1 MTSRAALQL
10 KAGQPLFPITA
21 KLLENVVAGARTP
34 VFQGSTSSLPAQQQS
49 ESQKPSSAPGTGSGA
64 AGTAPPPDPNR
75 STAPA
80 SASDDPDHKIEETTA
95 TRSAPAT
102 AALEPSLSTTSLIDS
117 ELLNPDRQR
126 LCGAFRALC
135 AVIFVQLV
143 SHSLAVSEQ
152 DTWALLYGIESG
164 QAEDDDNTTACGRAG
179 QAAENGAAEV
189 AGGEL
194 STLHFSTLTSCTDP
208 PGMGPQQRLL
218 PTPPHSH
225 LDGELEAAARA
236 GGVHQ
241 AADADKNGTLFM
253 AAEPPECGNGPPADQ
268 QYQQQPREVYEETQA
283 AAEDGDDF
291 VFEDLEAPSSSS
303 SGGAT
308 AVAATAHADASARGG
323 DRAIPGPPG
332 PSLLPPYSWTALRA
346 RLLRLAGHVSYAL
359 LDDPELWRDGALL
372 QGVFQLLRA
381 LGAHRHSLE
390 LQPLLHAYVGLVADR
405 IAAEPSEL
413 ASLDNL
419 WDAVGLQCVASLPQ
433 VDRQR
438 PVGAARGGQGLLMAE
453 ATTCLSLV
461 VTLASQLTAASAK
474 LRLWQQV
481 HKHMLPLLERCLGEL
496 ARAVRPGPGKVATAK
511 AQVQTEAAVVIQQQQ
526 QTARSTGPEEVAAI
540 VLVCQVLDFYV
551 QQRPG
556 NADLAAAL
564 KGTGVLASLAVLFA
578 AAGALPGMEPLR
590 SAALCCAASS
600 RELHRWMLAVPG
612 VAQVLAGP
620 AFQEGGPH
628 EAHGAIWEML
638 GSAGSSPLALSI
650 LSGGA
655 APEKAIRVHALLQL
669 LAKAVACGGGVLWGR
684 AVESTMRELFT
695 TLRQEQA
702 GGGAASSPVAV
713 VVVSGR
719 ALGGVERKGAVKA
732 GSKSE
737 EAGDGQG
744 VIQEEEAGD
753 DEEPRPTGSVP
764 QRDDAYGSGP
774 VHAAT
779 KPITADGNFTSHLHA
794 FESLLSKSWTSK
806 EVQYVQLHP
815 PMLLPLVQR
824 LCAVLP
830 VLINSPRRDVRQAGL
845 CLLGMAWR
853 AAAGG
858 SHSQLQT
865 MILDTPRLMELLA
878 ERMEQDKEEK
888 EQGGCFDVLWAMREV
903 AADAGGLAA
912 LERCGALQAACRALK
927 RLVVAAAAAQGD
939 GGGGGG
945 GGPVGVRG
953 PLPERTG
960 AGAGAGA
967 GAPAGM
973 EKVAKRGSKRA
984 GVTEG
989 GAVVELAAEGVLLA
1003 GAREGAQRQD
1013 VEGEGNGA
1021 KERDDGSAVSGA
1033 GAATA
1038 AAAGGGRGGCGA
1050 AAQGG
1055 PAADGQR
1062 ANAPVAA
1069 LEPPKGSCCSEDGGY
1084 SATFELDGGDGGDGD
1099 VGAIGVTEVEE
1110 AGDVGKEA
1118 GVAGSQEHGSGCE
1131 GDEGDGGGGDTGAG
1145 AGGQGQVEDVRVT
1158 QVRKAQRQLQDALLR
1173 SLYGIASSGH
1183 CQKPQQAVQ
1192 EALRKAGD
1200 SVVERLAAVLY
1211 GARQPPSPAGAG
1223 AAVAAAAP
1231 SREQFTLAA
1240 SCAAAYLL
1248 WLLASGDFSASETSQ
1263 LNIMRTRM
1271 GKDAPAQDERGHRAA
1286 ADAGINGG
1294 SRYDTK
1300 GFGVVPAVA
1309 HLLLNRLP
1317 GWRDPNFG
1325 DCVSAAGTTSP
1336 LPPPPKPAVHG
1347 KMHGGRG
1354 ATNVALGLVQKL
1366 GAQYGTSIAADTAA
1380 AGSGAAVAIA
1390 HRTGHSTPSRGVG
1403 GAGGSGAIVRG
1414 GGAGGGAG
1422 ALAAAAVA
1430 PPLQQTPEAASTDP
1444 RVMPDA
1450 AATGDATVERQLAPL
1465 RTGST
1470 RGLLLTGSLGT
1481 RAVADGSPP
1490 LPGASPREDMDSS
1503 NIIDSSVE
1511 LTVRVSTVPTAAQ
1524 VQELQTCCMGVLA
1537 AVALSAGGC
1546 KAICSQPGLMPYI
1559 ASLLELPDVDDG
1571 APPPRSTAA
1580 ALSGSGQDLRL
1591 QLLALLTNL
1600 SLHASSTTSRPLA
1613 EGLYGT
1619 AERSVRQLSDSTSS
1633 WRLGAQLLESCFI
1646 VMTNLHRARVE
1657 LGLPP
1662 DPTTACMLDSAITV
1676 YEGVGRTLARP
1687 QKLRSRGGSC
1697 GGAAAKGTAARR
1709 AAAEEEKAV
1718 LSELVWLLAAR
1729 GVGWGGG
1736 GTAAV
1741 VVVAAERA
1749 AVDAAS
1755 ALWQLMASGTVHPEA
1770 LFCDVEAHL
1779 VSVLG
1784 SPRAAAADSERPAA
1798 LHLAVLG
1805 LVSCLARC
1813 TAVAR
1818 RLWTSP
1824 LLPAV
1829 MKAHGLARR
1838 RCADGG
1844 TEAWTPVVECV
1855 RGVCQTLCRAC
1866 HTVDRGFVVGP
1877 DKRVDKW
1884 GLTERLLVEVRC
1896 TLEYDEQE
1904 DTIMLV
1910 AKKEEEVAGAGGRL
1924 AEYDD

>member
-1 MTSRAALQL
+1 MYQFGPRF
-10 KAGQPLFPITA
+10 K
-21 KLLENVVAGARTP
+21 KR
-34 VFQGSTSSLPAQQQS
+34 
-49 ESQKPSSAPGTGSGA
+49 
-64 AGTAPPPDPNR
+64 
-75 STAPA
+75 
-80 SASDDPDHKIEETTA
+80 
-95 TRSAPAT
+95 
-102 AALEPSLSTTSLIDS
+102 
-117 ELLNPDRQR
+117 
-126 LCGAFRALC
+126 
-135 AVIFVQLV
+135 
-143 SHSLAVSEQ
+143 
-152 DTWALLYGIESG
+152 
-164 QAEDDDNTTACGRAG
+164 NTT
-179 QAAENGAAEV
+179 
-189 AGGEL
+189 
-194 STLHFSTLTSCTDP
+194 
-208 PGMGPQQRLL
+208 
-218 PTPPHSH
+218 
-225 LDGELEAAARA
+225 
-236 GGVHQ
+236 
-241 AADADKNGTLFM
+241 
-253 AAEPPECGNGPPADQ
+253 
-268 QYQQQPREVYEETQA
+268 
-283 AAEDGDDF
+283 
-291 VFEDLEAPSSSS
+291 
-303 SGGAT
+303 
-308 AVAATAHADASARGG
+308 
-323 DRAIPGPPG
+323 
-332 PSLLPPYSWTALRA
+332 
-346 RLLRLAGHVSYAL
+346 
-359 LDDPELWRDGALL
+359 
-372 QGVFQLLRA
+372 
-381 LGAHRHSLE
+381 
-390 LQPLLHAYVGLVADR
+390 
-405 IAAEPSEL
+405 
-413 ASLDNL
+413 
-419 WDAVGLQCVASLPQ
+419 
-433 VDRQR
+433 
-438 PVGAARGGQGLLMAE
+438 
-453 ATTCLSLV
+453 
-461 VTLASQLTAASAK
+461 
-474 LRLWQQV
+474 
-481 HKHMLPLLERCLGEL
+481 
-496 ARAVRPGPGKVATAK
+496 
-511 AQVQTEAAVVIQQQQ
+511 
-526 QTARSTGPEEVAAI
+526 
-540 VLVCQVLDFYV
+540 
-551 QQRPG
+551 
-556 NADLAAAL
+556 
-564 KGTGVLASLAVLFA
+564 
-578 AAGALPGMEPLR
+578 
-590 SAALCCAASS
+590 
-600 RELHRWMLAVPG
+600 
-612 VAQVLAGP
+612 GP

-628 EAHGAIWEML
+628 EAHGVMWEML

-702 GGGAASSPVAV
+702 GGGAASSPVAAV
-713 VVVSGR
+713 EVSGR
-719 ALGGVERKGAVKA
+719 ASEGRCVRERTRARRNQAYHGERKF
-732 GSKSE
+732 
-737 EAGDGQG
+737 
-744 VIQEEEAGD
+744 
-753 DEEPRPTGSVP
+753 
-764 QRDDAYGSGP
+764 
-774 VHAAT
+774 H
-779 KPITADGNFTSHLHA
+779 SHLHA
-794 FESLLSKSWTSK
+794 FESLLSKSWTIT
-806 EVQYVQLHP
+806 EVQYVQCHGYFHCLVPQLRVERLQGPAALLLACCVQLHP

-1192 EALRKAGD
+1192 EALSEAGD

-1211 GARQPPSPAGAG
+1211 GARQPPSSAGAG

-1490 LPGASPREDMDSS
+1490 LPGASPREVRPPPPPLVPAVATWL
-1503 NIIDSSVE
+1503 NAIHSVRQ
-1511 LTVRVSTVPTAAQ
+1511 VRVSTVPTAAQ

-1755 ALWQLMASGTVHPEA
+1755 VLWQLMASGTVHPEV
-1770 LFCDVEAHL
+1770 LFCDLEAHL

-1784 SPRAAAADSERPAA
+1784 SPRAAAVDSERPAA

-1829 MKAHGLARR
+1829 MKAHGLARW

-1896 TLEYDEQE
+1896 TLQYDEQE
-1904 DTIMLV
+1904 DAIMLV
-1910 AKKEEEVAGAGGRL
+1910 AKKEEVAGAGGRL